1 MNSPWVPRSERVWL
15 LDQQCGYWE
24 CSRNRDSQTQVYRIK
39 YLRWDSSLPN
49 GGARHE
55 ALEWM
60 TASSLLACLRVLGH
74 RKVEQIPQRKRQKLR
89 LNLGR
94 STPQPALLAFT
105 ELPLALFSA
114 QEIEYLYCKT
124 HRGGWLTSHRLALR
138 TMGKLRQQTSNF
150 TSMQAAHQMIL
161 SWSVA

>member
-1 MNSPWVPRSERVWL
+1 
-15 LDQQCGYWE
+15 
-24 CSRNRDSQTQVYRIK
+24 
-39 YLRWDSSLPN
+39 
-49 GGARHE
+49 
-55 ALEWM
+55 M

-138 TMGKLRQQTSNF
+138 TTGKLRQQTSNF
-150 TSMQAAHQMIL
+150 YIDAGCTPDDFELVSGLKEHLGVQVL
-161 SWSVA
+161 VSGDSV